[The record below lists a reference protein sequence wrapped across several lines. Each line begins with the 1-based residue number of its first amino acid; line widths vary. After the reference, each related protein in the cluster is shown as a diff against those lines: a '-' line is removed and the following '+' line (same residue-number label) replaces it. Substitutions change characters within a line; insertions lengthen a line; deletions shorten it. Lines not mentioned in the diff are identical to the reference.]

1 MSLCFISADQYRIPS
16 REEQEAV
23 MDSFSSPSVGSG
35 SSNFSS
41 SELMD
46 QVKTQLAQ
54 AYAQEFLEV
63 SFLTLYAISML
74 LFTFT
79 FSCCFSISTQWA
91 SGSYETPDSLLLVS
105 FIFSHIEILVWSC
118 FCFYGFSRFQATHFL
133 NPSFGIET
141 FARVQFNSFLLFM
154 KEFNS
159 FF

>member
-1 MSLCFISADQYRIPS
+1 MFKACICLAICIPIVNSRVYVSLCFISADQYRIPS

-79 FSCCFSISTQWA
+79 FSCWVISA
-91 SGSYETPDSLLLVS
+91 SV
-105 FIFSHIEILVWSC
+105 
-118 FCFYGFSRFQATHFL
+118 
-133 NPSFGIET
+133 
-141 FARVQFNSFLLFM
+141 FLLNELLGLTRRLTRSCLFHLY
-154 KEFNS
+154 FLI
-159 FF
+159 